1 MIGKTVKVS
10 ELAFE
15 LDISEYKKILEI
27 QKERQKAMAE
37 VSQILGIDVR
47 LSDEDVSKFAQQEFA
62 EYVQKKISKGVN
74 SWMKSAFS

>member
-1 MIGKTVKVS
+1 MIGTIVKVS
-10 ELAFE
+10 ELAFK

-47 LSDEDVSKFAQQEFA
+47 LSDDDVAKFAEQEFA
-62 EYVQKKISKGVN
+62 EYVQNKISKEVN
-74 SWMKSAFS
+74 NWMKSAFS

>member
-1 MIGKTVKVS
+1 MIGKIVKVS
-10 ELAFE
+10 KLAFT

-47 LSDEDVSKFAQQEFA
+47 LSDDDVAKFAEQEFA
-62 EYVQKKISKGVN
+62 EYVQRKISKEVN

>member
-1 MIGKTVKVS
+1 MKVS
-10 ELAFE
+10 NLAFV
-15 LDISEYKKILEI
+15 LDISEYNKILEI

-47 LSDEDVSKFAQQEFA
+47 ISDEDVVKFAQQEFE
-62 EYVQKKISKGVN
+62 EYVKKKISKEVN

>member
-1 MIGKTVKVS
+1 MKVS
-10 ELAFE
+10 KLAFE

-47 LSDEDVSKFAQQEFA
+47 LSDDDVAKFAEQEFA
-62 EYVQKKISKGVN
+62 EYVQNKISKEVN